1 MIKPIT
7 IYFTCLMALSIF
19 HCHAQQGSE
28 ILIQANKASLE
39 RDYKKAFN
47 LYTDYIQINPSD
59 FRGYFNRGTSAY
71 NAKNYASAIQDF
83 TKTLQLNP
91 IFMEAYYFRGQS
103 FYHLKKYRNA
113 ISDYSYG
120 LLKKPNN
127 SSFLKL
133 RADAY
138 AERGQKDSA
147 LIDLNNAIETD
158 KLSGDLYKRRAELK
172 VKLND
177 IEGSLKD
184 YNAVEKLIP
193 SYKMVHYIKGKLYI
207 QIKEID
213 FACEEFKRALK
224 HKIVVADQLNEEYC
238 TSL

>member
-1 MIKPIT
+1 MT
-7 IYFTCLMALSIF
+7 LYTF

-47 LYTDYIQINPSD
+47 LYTDFIQINPSD

-103 FYHLKKYRNA
+103 FFHLKKYRNA

-138 AERGQKDSA
+138 AERQ
-147 LIDLNNAIETD
+147 ET
-158 KLSGDLYKRRAELK
+158 LS
-172 VKLND
+172 
-177 IEGSLKD
+177 
-184 YNAVEKLIP
+184 
-193 SYKMVHYIKGKLYI
+193 
-207 QIKEID
+207 
-213 FACEEFKRALK
+213 
-224 HKIVVADQLNEEYC
+224 VADL
-238 TSL
+238 S

>member
-1 MIKPIT
+1 MLL
-7 IYFTCLMALSIF
+7 CN
-19 HCHAQQGSE
+19 AQQGSK
-28 ILIQANKASLE
+28 ILIQANKASLD

-47 LYTDYIQINPSD
+47 LYTDYIQINTND

-71 NAKNYASAIQDF
+71 NAKNYSSAIKDF

-103 FYHLKKYRNA
+103 FYHSKKYNAA

-120 LLKKPNN
+120 LLKKANN

-138 AERGQKDSA
+138 AARGQKDSA
-147 LIDLNNAIETD
+147 MMDLNQAIKND
-158 KLSGDLYKRRAELK
+158 QLSGDLYKRRAELK
-172 VKLND
+172 IQLND

-193 SYKMVHYIKGKLYI
+193 SYKMVHYIKG
-207 QIKEID
+207 
-213 FACEEFKRALK
+213 
-224 HKIVVADQLNEEYC
+224 
-238 TSL
+238 

>member
-7 IYFTCLMALSIF
+7 IYFTCFLTLCMLL
-19 HCHAQQGSE
+19 CNAQQGSK
-28 ILIQANKASLE
+28 ILIQANKASLD

-47 LYTDYIQINPSD
+47 LYTDYIQINTND

-71 NAKNYASAIQDF
+71 NAKNYSSAIQDF

-103 FYHLKKYRNA
+103 FYHSKKYKAA

-120 LLKKPNN
+120 LSKKPNN

-138 AERGQKDSA
+138 AASGQKDSA
-147 LIDLNNAIETD
+147 LIDLNNAIATD

-172 VKLND
+172 IKLND

-213 FACEEFKRALK
+213 FACEEFEKALK
-224 HKIVVADQLNEEYC
+224 HKVVVADQLNEEYC
-238 TSL
+238 NSH